1 MSGSSWKPLPV
12 LFTAPF
18 SVFGD
23 AAPQLWIL
31 VVRAGALLAVL
42 FAFRVAS
49 RLAGTAA
56 GVVAAGAVALAAWAR
71 YVAPGNLRPLS
82 AAPGLVGGRRPPG
95 GHPPPA
101 MVFGAPAA
109 AR

>member
-56 GVVAAGAVALAAWAR
+56 RGGGGGAPLVPAGA
-71 YVAPGNLRPLS
+71 PL
-82 AAPGLVGGRRPPG
+82 LPPG
-95 GHPPPA
+95 EGGAPHAGPRVVGVGKPPNGHPHP
-101 MVFGAPAA
+101 GEIL
-109 AR
+109 R